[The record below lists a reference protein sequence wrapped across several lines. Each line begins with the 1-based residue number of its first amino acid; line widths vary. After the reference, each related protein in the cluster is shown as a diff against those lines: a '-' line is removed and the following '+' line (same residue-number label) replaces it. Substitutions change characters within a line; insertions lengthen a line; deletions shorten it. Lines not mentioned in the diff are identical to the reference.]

1 MISKKKAL
9 IGALV
14 LVLIT
19 VIVTMTL
26 GNYIA
31 LRLGENYLVSDN
43 HMEYYQDLEEDFSKL
58 TYMRD
63 FLMENY
69 YEELDEDALMEGA
82 VRGMFEAT
90 GDPYTTYMST
100 EEYEDFMSET
110 EGSFGGIGII
120 VTPGEDGYVTVVSP
134 IESTPGF
141 RAGIQT
147 GDRIIEVDGQEVQGP
162 NLNKAVELMRGEPG
176 TEVNVTIRREGEREL
191 IELNIVRDTIKIE
204 TVHHEMLEDA
214 IGYIRIT
221 NFNQQTARD
230 FREALD
236 DLVDNDMQGLVL
248 DLRNNPGGL
257 LSQTIEIADLILDE
271 QVIVFT
277 EDRDGTR
284 REETSSSSHV
294 DVPLTVLVNKGSASA
309 SEILAGAV
317 QDGERGTIIGETTF
331 GKALVQGIRN
341 YAEDG
346 SGFRYTVSQYF
357 TPDGNYIQ
365 DEGIEPDIIVEMDG
379 PVSVELIEE
388 GEDLQLQ
395 RGIEVLREAL
405 NLED

>member
-9 IGALV
+9 IGAVILV
-14 LVLIT
+14 LLTT
-19 VIVTMTL
+19 VVNMTL
-26 GNYIA
+26 GNFIA
-31 LRLGENYLVSDN
+31 LRVGENYLISDN
-43 HMEYYQDLEEDFSKL
+43 HMEYYQELEEDFSKL
-58 TYMRD
+58 IYMRD

-69 YEELDEDALMEGA
+69 YEELDESELMEGA

-100 EEYEDFMSET
+100 DEYEDFMTET

-120 VTPGEDGYVTVVSP
+120 VTPGEDGFVTVVSP
-134 IESTPGF
+134 IENTPGF

-147 GDRIIEVDGQEVQGP
+147 GDRIIEVDGQEVKGP
-162 NLNKAVELMRGEPG
+162 NLNKAVDLMRGEPG
-176 TEVNVTIRREGEREL
+176 TEVEVTIRREGEREM
-191 IELNIVRDTIKIE
+191 IELTIVRDTIKIE
-204 TVHHEMLEDA
+204 TVHHEMMEDD

-230 FREALD
+230 FRTALD
-236 DLVDNDMQGLVL
+236 ELVGDNMQALVL

-257 LSQTIEIADLILDE
+257 LSQTIKIADMLLDE
-271 QVIVFT
+271 QVIVYT
-277 EDRDGTR
+277 EDRDGNR
-284 REETSSSSHV
+284 REETSSSDHV

-317 QDGERGTIIGETTF
+317 QDGERGTIVGETTF
-331 GKALVQGIRN
+331 GKALVQGIRE
-341 YAEDG
+341 YSDDG

-365 DEGIEPDIIVEMDG
+365 DEGIEPDIIVEMERT
-379 PVSVELIEE
+379 VSVELIEE

-395 RGIEVLREAL
+395 QGIEVLKEKIGI
-405 NLED
+405 E

>member
-1 MISKKKAL
+1 MISKKKAI
-9 IGALV
+9 IGAIILV
-14 LVLIT
+14 LLTT
-19 VIVTMTL
+19 VVNMTL

-31 LRLGENYLVSDN
+31 LRVGENYLISDS
-43 HMEYYQDLEEDFSKL
+43 HMEHYRDMEEDFSRL
-58 TYMRD
+58 IYMRD
-63 FLMENY
+63 FLLENFY
-69 YEELDEDALMEGA
+69 RELDEETLMEGA
-82 VRGMFEAT
+82 IRGMFEAT
-90 GDPYTTYMST
+90 GDPYSTFMSP
-100 EEYEDFMSET
+100 EEFEDFMQET

-120 VTPGEDGYVTVVSP
+120 VTPGEDGHVTVVSP
-134 IESTPGF
+134 IENTPGF

-162 NLNKAVELMRGEPG
+162 NLNKAVDLMRGEPG
-176 TEVNVTIRREGEREL
+176 TEVNIAIRREGEREL
-191 IELNIVRDTIKIE
+191 IEMTIVRETIKIE
-204 TVHHEMLEDA
+204 TVHHEMLEED

-236 DLVDNDMQGLVL
+236 DLVASNMQGLVL

-257 LSQTIEIADLILDE
+257 LSQTIAIADMILDE

-277 EDRDGTR
+277 EDREGNR
-284 REETSSSSHV
+284 REETSSADHV

-317 QDGERGTIIGETTF
+317 QDGNRGTIIGETTF

-341 YAEDG
+341 YSGDG

-357 TPDGNYIQ
+357 TPDGNFIQ
-365 DEGIEPDIIVEMDG
+365 DVGIEPDIIVEMDRT
-379 PVSVELIEE
+379 VSVELIRD

-395 RGIEVLREAL
+395 RGIEVLKEKL
-405 NLED
+405 GIE

>member
-1 MISKKKAL
+1 MISKKKAI
-9 IGALV
+9 IGAIILV
-14 LVLIT
+14 LLTTVLN
-19 VIVTMTL
+19 MTL

-31 LRLGENYLVSDN
+31 LRVGENYLISDS
-43 HMEYYQDLEEDFSKL
+43 HMEHYRDMEEDFSRL
-58 TYMRD
+58 IYMRD
-63 FLMENY
+63 FLLENFY
-69 YEELDEDALMEGA
+69 RELDEETLMEGA
-82 VRGMFEAT
+82 IRGMFEAT
-90 GDPYTTYMST
+90 GDPYSTFMSP
-100 EEYEDFMSET
+100 EEFEDFMQET

-120 VTPGEDGYVTVVSP
+120 VTPGEDGHVTVVSP
-134 IESTPGF
+134 IENTPGF

-162 NLNKAVELMRGEPG
+162 NLNKAVDLMRGEPG
-176 TEVNVTIRREGEREL
+176 TEVNIAIRREGEREL
-191 IELNIVRDTIKIE
+191 IEMTIVRETIKIE
-204 TVHHEMLEDA
+204 TVHHEMLEED

-236 DLVDNDMQGLVL
+236 DLVASNMQGLVL

-257 LSQTIEIADLILDE
+257 LSQTIAIADMILDE

-277 EDRDGTR
+277 EDREGNR
-284 REETSSSSHV
+284 REETSSADHV

-317 QDGERGTIIGETTF
+317 QDGNRGTIIGETTF

-341 YAEDG
+341 YSGDG

-357 TPDGNYIQ
+357 TPDGNFIQ
-365 DEGIEPDIIVEMDG
+365 DVGIEPDIIVEMDRT
-379 PVSVELIEE
+379 VSVELIRD

-395 RGIEVLREAL
+395 RGIEVLKEKL
-405 NLED
+405 GIE

>member
-9 IGALV
+9 IGAIILV
-14 LVLIT
+14 ILT
-19 VIVTMTL
+19 TIVNLTL

-31 LRLGENYLVSDN
+31 LRLGDNYLISDN
-43 HMEYYQDLEEDFSKL
+43 HMEHYQELEEDFSKL
-58 TYMRD
+58 IYMRD
-63 FLMENY
+63 FLLENY
-69 YEELDEDALMEGA
+69 YEELDESALMEGA

-90 GDPYTTYMST
+90 GDPYTTYMSSD
-100 EEYEDFMSET
+100 EYEDFMTET

-162 NLNKAVELMRGEPG
+162 NLNKAVDLMRGEPG
-176 TEVNVTIRREGEREL
+176 TEVEVTLRREGEREL
-191 IELNIVRDTIKIE
+191 IELTIVRDTIKIE
-204 TVHHEMLEDA
+204 TVHHEMLEED

-230 FREALD
+230 FRAALD
-236 DLVDNDMQGLVL
+236 ELVEDDMQALVL

-257 LSQTIEIADLILDE
+257 LSQTIEIADMLLDE
-271 QVIVFT
+271 QVIVYT
-277 EDRDGTR
+277 EDRDGNR
-284 REETSSSSHV
+284 REETSSKDHV

-317 QDGERGTIIGETTF
+317 QDGNRGTIIGETTF

-357 TPDGNYIQ
+357 TPEGNYIQ
-365 DEGIEPDIIVEMDG
+365 DEGIEPDILVEMER
-379 PVSVELIEE
+379 PVSVELIED
-388 GEDLQLQ
+388 GEDLQLK
-395 RGIEVLREAL
+395 RGIEVLKEEL
-405 NLED
+405 GIE

>member
-9 IGALV
+9 IGAIILV
-14 LVLIT
+14 ILTMT
-19 VIVTMTL
+19 VTLTL

-31 LRLGENYLVSDN
+31 LRVGENYLISDN

-63 FLMENY
+63 FLLENY
-69 YEELDEDALMEGA
+69 YEELDETTLMEGA

-90 GDPYTTYMST
+90 GDPYTSYMSSS
-100 EEYEDFMSET
+100 EYEDFMTET

-162 NLNKAVELMRGEPG
+162 NLNKAVDLMRGEPG
-176 TEVNVTIRREGEREL
+176 TEVDVTIRREGEREL
-191 IELNIVRDTIKIE
+191 IELTIVRDTIKIE
-204 TVHHEMLEDA
+204 TVHYEMLEED

-230 FREALD
+230 FREALEG
-236 DLVDNDMQGLVL
+236 LVDDNMQALVL

-257 LSQTIEIADLILDE
+257 LSQTIEIADMILDE
-271 QVIVFT
+271 QVIVYT

-284 REETSSSSHV
+284 REETSSENHV

-317 QDGERGTIIGETTF
+317 QDGDRGTIIGETTF
-331 GKALVQGIRN
+331 GKALVQGIRS
-341 YAEDG
+341 YTEDG

-365 DEGIEPDIIVEMDG
+365 DEGIEPDIIVEMEQT
-379 PVSVELIEE
+379 VSVELIEE
-388 GEDLQLQ
+388 GEDIQLQ
-395 RGIEVLREAL
+395 RGIEVLKEEL
-405 NLED
+405 GIE